1 LQFPK
6 LAEAYRLKEAF
17 YAIYEDSDS
26 PEAALRRYAAW
37 SKDVSPEIRPY
48 FHDLIRAFTN
58 WQPFILNYFE
68 HPVTNAYT
76 ESLNSLIRVMNRLGR
91 GYSFEAL
98 RAKILFT
105 EGIHSRKQAR
115 PKFEGKRAPE
125 PVEMGRALPDDA
137 MGYGLPVLEKVRSMK
152 PPKEADQHKAPPPP
166 KNYGA
171 DISTLIRMIE
181 SGEL

>member
-1 LQFPK
+1 M
-6 LAEAYRLKEAF
+6 
-17 YAIYEDSDS
+17 
-26 PEAALRRYAAW
+26 RRYEAW
-37 SKDVSPEIRPY
+37 YRAISTEIRPY
-48 FHDLIRAFTN
+48 FADLIRAFTN
-58 WQPFILNYFE
+58 WQPFILTYFE

-115 PKFEGKRAPE
+115 PKFERKRASE

-137 MGYGLPVLEKVRSMK
+137 MAYGLPILEKVRAMK
-152 PPKEADQHKAPPPP
+152 PPKEADQHRAPPPP

-181 SGEL
+181 AGEL